1 LGREAVDA
9 LRRFIEQADSLGV
22 LVTTS
27 GVGGKG
33 LYGSGSTL
41 TFAVSFQR
49 ATRSAPTDVMA
60 RTSGATT

>member
-33 LYGSGSTL
+33 
-41 TFAVSFQR
+41 R
-49 ATRSAPTDVMA
+49 AIASLCPHGDA
-60 RTSGATT
+60 